1 MLLKKYINFL
11 SFENK
16 YLIIQIIF
24 RMEIKVN
31 FRNRIHCVINTM
43 EKYFS
48 NELISNSPT
57 YIIDESGNDQYSIIN
72 NNNKNQQ

>member
-1 MLLKKYINFL
+1 
-11 SFENK
+11 
-16 YLIIQIIF
+16 
-24 RMEIKVN
+24 
-31 FRNRIHCVINTM
+31 M